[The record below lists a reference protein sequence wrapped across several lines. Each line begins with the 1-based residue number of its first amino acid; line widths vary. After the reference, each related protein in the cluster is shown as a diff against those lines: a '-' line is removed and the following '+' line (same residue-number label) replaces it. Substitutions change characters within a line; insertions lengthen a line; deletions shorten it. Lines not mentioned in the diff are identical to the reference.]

1 MSRYN
6 VPDGPLHD
14 FAGEAAE
21 RRSEAVDAMVEE
33 WLHDEA
39 EVETAL
45 LDYKPLASEVA
56 YAASLELD
64 DATIGKQVRNVLMLA
79 LRLRAEREID
89 A

>member
-21 RRSEAVDAMVEE
+21 RRAEAVDALVEE
-33 WLHDEA
+33 WSHDEDK
-39 EVETAL
+39 VWETLLVAL
-45 LDYKPLASEVA
+45 NLASEIA
-56 YAASLELD
+56 YGPSLEYSDEHMGRL
-64 DATIGKQVRNVLMLA
+64 
-79 LRLRAEREID
+79 LRAIIIRELKDRAEREID